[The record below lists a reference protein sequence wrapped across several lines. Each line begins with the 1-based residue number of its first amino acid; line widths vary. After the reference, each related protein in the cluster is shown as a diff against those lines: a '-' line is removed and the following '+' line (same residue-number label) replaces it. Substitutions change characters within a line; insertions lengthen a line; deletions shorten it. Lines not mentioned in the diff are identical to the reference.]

1 MIKKNE
7 TAAAETEVVE
17 TEAVIEAEGSAE
29 GSSKDSVKA
38 LEEEGDIAA
47 DYLEELLDIFDL
59 DGDIDIWTKGHASQV
74 EQLGVLAL
82 AKDRLLG

>member
-1 MIKKNE
+1 MTKPKLKVLSLPGRPRQLAKDLWHI
-7 TAAAETEVVE
+7 TRTIRTENNARYFMLV
-17 TEAVIEAEGSAE
+17 T
-29 GSSKDSVKA
+29 
-38 LEEEGDIAA
+38 LN
-47 DYLEELLDIFDL
+47 L